1 MLFEELS
8 MPFPLTARVF
18 SQLFYFKQ
26 VEEFQALSKEI
37 LSLPA
42 KAYFTMI
49 HLDCEELK
57 QGLAKKAKN
66 YAEKLLEKVITS
78 HQQQTL
84 KLVTVAKYFLQKMF
98 PCNYN
103 RQIFCDLPHLKGS
116 APSLKPSGKLPLKY
130 QRTPMT

>member
-1 MLFEELS
+1 
-8 MPFPLTARVF
+8 MPFLLTARVF
-18 SQLFYFKQ
+18 SRLCFFKQ

-66 YAEKLLEKVITS
+66 YAQKLLEKVITS

-84 KLVTVAKYFLQKMF
+84 KLVTVVKYFLKKGRFSVTFFSQ
-98 PCNYN
+98 
-103 RQIFCDLPHLKGS
+103 LKGS
-116 APSLKPSGKLPLKY
+116 APSLKPSGKLP
-130 QRTPMT
+130 

>member
-1 MLFEELS
+1 M
-8 MPFPLTARVF
+8 
-18 SQLFYFKQ
+18 Q
-26 VEEFQALSKEI
+26 EFQALSKEI

-66 YAEKLLEKVITS
+66 YAEKLLERVITS

-84 KLVTVAKYFLQKMF
+84 QLVTVVKYFQKE
-98 PCNYN
+98 
-103 RQIFCDLPHLKGS
+103 IV
-116 APSLKPSGKLPLKY
+116 SL
-130 QRTPMT
+130 